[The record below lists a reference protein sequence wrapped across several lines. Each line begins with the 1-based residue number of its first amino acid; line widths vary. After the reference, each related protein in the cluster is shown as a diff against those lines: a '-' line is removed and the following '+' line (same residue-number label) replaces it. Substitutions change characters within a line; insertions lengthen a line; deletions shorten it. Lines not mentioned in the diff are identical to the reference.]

1 MTNDSEQ
8 NLIVGALVRWTGS
21 KNIDTYGVITEIA
34 NRISVRWDTDGHPPQ
49 FVTYTPPLARV
60 GLSGQRVERISTGET
75 AVAML
80 PLGATGQP
88 MWECLLSGNLSKVN
102 VPESDLR
109 PIPITDPVERFQY
122 NKIGS
127 LEKYRLQEVTRW
139 YLWQHMHND
148 LVSLG
153 NVRVDIMPHQVGV
166 VHKVIS
172 NYPHR
177 FMLCDEVGL
186 GKTIEAGMALKELRI
201 RGGAQ
206 RVLII
211 APSNLARQWQ
221 FEMKTKFNESF
232 AILNTNTV
240 NYIRS
245 RGYPGNPF
253 TYDNSVICSSS
264 IEAGMALK
272 ELRIRGGA
280 QRVLIIAPS
289 NLARQW
295 QFEMKTKFNES
306 FAILNTNTVNYIRS
320 RGYPGNPF
328 TYDNSVICSSSW
340 VSQWSELCKEVDWD
354 FIIVDAR
361 MHEDGRTTGLYDVVH
376 DLALA
381 NNAARSRSLLLL
393 TATPMQLGTHE
404 IYALVELLDPVLF
417 PSPQDFEQHRKSVPG
432 LNRLV
437 ERIQS
442 QDYSVSDDDVEQVSE
457 WLGAETDVVR
467 QRFSAGEDERDKLAD
482 ELSDRHLLSEVM
494 IRNRKSV
501 VGGFMPRK
509 ATRWEVELSQEER
522 EATEALEDYIQYGFN
537 LAEGTGGNAIGFV
550 MVTFQKLMAS
560 SIAAIKSSLQARR
573 ERIEQRRATQD
584 SEAELVERLDDD
596 DNAGDVIGSV
606 GSDAVDAEIVFLSRT
621 IDALNR
627 VTIDSKSGALLEQL
641 SELYEEDSDQKVL
654 IFTQFRETQ
663 NYLADLLGANGWEIN
678 LFHGQMN
685 AAAKDRA
692 VESFRNNTGRQILIS
707 TEAGGEGR
715 NLQFCH
721 MLVNYDLPWNPMKV
735 EQRIGRIDRI
745 GQENVVN
752 IFNLWVK
759 GTIEERVLDVL
770 ENRINVFQETVGG
783 LDPILGDTEN
793 DIQRVMRMSADA
805 RESALLALGERLES
819 DVRRARDAEKQLGD
833 FIMDTKSFG
842 REIAERI
849 AGQASPI
856 DNDDIDR
863 FMGQL
868 LSDVRTYIR
877 RSGDG
882 YQLTFHDD
890 FVADH
895 RALFP
900 AANKLEAVFRPD
912 QRTDSQDVELMAFG
926 NPIVDAIVEQVL
938 GENYDGVTGTRRI
951 LASDD
956 LAPVSGWLF
965 TFLFKVPG
973 VRSIEHLVPAFVTDS
988 GKIDTD
994 MGQRIVE
1001 RACLFDADEE
1011 EIDQSAIPG
1020 NLNEIRPAI
1029 DDFVNKKREA
1039 VQSEATI
1046 QAASQV
1052 DQEIA
1057 RLTKYFDYRERVAR
1071 DKLEGIRNTLSRLS
1085 ESLEGAQQRQVLRI
1099 WEFRVADAEA
1109 VLDALPEER
1118 KRQMEDAE
1126 KFRHPAVAYALSSLG
1141 RIEVIEKMDD

>member
-1 MTNDSEQ
+1 MVT
-8 NLIVGALVRWTGS
+8 R
-21 KNIDTYGVITEIA
+21 
-34 NRISVRWDTDGHPPQ
+34 PQ
-49 FVTYTPPLARV
+49 FVTYTPPLDRV
-60 GLSGQRVERISTGET
+60 DLSGQRVERISTGET

-80 PLGATGQP
+80 PLRATGQP

-109 PIPITDPVERFQY
+109 PIPIIDPVERFEY

-139 YLWQHMHND
+139 YLLQHMHND

-177 FMLCDEVGL
+177 FLLCDEVGL

-245 RGYPGNPF
+245 RGY
-253 TYDNSVICSSS
+253 S
-264 IEAGMALK
+264 
-272 ELRIRGGA
+272 
-280 QRVLIIAPS
+280 
-289 NLARQW
+289 
-295 QFEMKTKFNES
+295 
-306 FAILNTNTVNYIRS
+306 
-320 RGYPGNPF
+320 GNPF

-340 VSQWSELCKEVDWD
+340 VSRRQWSELCKEVDWD
-354 FIIVDAR
+354 LIIVDEAHHAR

-376 DLALA
+376 DLALE
-381 NNAARSRSLLLL
+381 NNAARGRSLLLL

-522 EATEALEDYIQYGFN
+522 EATDALEDYIQYGFN

-641 SELYEEDSDQKVL
+641 SELYEEDSDQKIL

-663 NYLADLLGANGWEIN
+663 NYLTDLLGANGWEIN

-692 VESFRNNTGRQILIS
+692 VESFRNNTGTQILIS

-833 FIMDTKSFG
+833 FIMDTRSVRQG
-842 REIAERI
+842 NRRAHCRASIA
-849 AGQASPI
+849 
-856 DNDDIDR
+856 D
-863 FMGQL
+863 
-868 LSDVRTYIR
+868 
-877 RSGDG
+877 
-882 YQLTFHDD
+882 
-890 FVADH
+890 
-895 RALFP
+895 
-900 AANKLEAVFRPD
+900 
-912 QRTDSQDVELMAFG
+912 
-926 NPIVDAIVEQVL
+926 
-938 GENYDGVTGTRRI
+938 
-951 LASDD
+951 
-956 LAPVSGWLF
+956 
-965 TFLFKVPG
+965 
-973 VRSIEHLVPAFVTDS
+973 
-988 GKIDTD
+988 
-994 MGQRIVE
+994 
-1001 RACLFDADEE
+1001 
-1011 EIDQSAIPG
+1011 
-1020 NLNEIRPAI
+1020 
-1029 DDFVNKKREA
+1029 
-1039 VQSEATI
+1039 
-1046 QAASQV
+1046 
-1052 DQEIA
+1052 
-1057 RLTKYFDYRERVAR
+1057 
-1071 DKLEGIRNTLSRLS
+1071 
-1085 ESLEGAQQRQVLRI
+1085 
-1099 WEFRVADAEA
+1099 
-1109 VLDALPEER
+1109 
-1118 KRQMEDAE
+1118 
-1126 KFRHPAVAYALSSLG
+1126 
-1141 RIEVIEKMDD
+1141 

>member
-245 RGYPGNPF
+245 RGY
-253 TYDNSVICSSS
+253 S
-264 IEAGMALK
+264 
-272 ELRIRGGA
+272 
-280 QRVLIIAPS
+280 
-289 NLARQW
+289 
-295 QFEMKTKFNES
+295 
-306 FAILNTNTVNYIRS
+306 
-320 RGYPGNPF
+320 GNPF

-340 VSQWSELCKEVDWD
+340 VSRRQWSELCKEVDWD
-354 FIIVDAR
+354 FIIVDEAHHAR

-442 QDYSVSDDDVEQVSE
+442 QEYSVSDDDVEQVSE

-692 VESFRNNTGRQILIS
+692 VESFRNSTGRQILIS

-900 AANKLEAVFRPD
+900 AANKLNAVFRPD
-912 QRTDSQDVELMAFG
+912 QRADSQDVELMAFG

-956 LAPVSGWLF
+956 LATVSGWLF

-988 GKIDTD
+988 GIIDTD

-1039 VQSEATI
+1039 LQSEATI

-1052 DQEIA
+1052 DLEIA

-1071 DKLEGIRNTLSRLS
+1071 DKLEGIQNTLSRLS

-1109 VLDALPEER
+1109 VLAALPEER